1 MLTTAEILKKVRELE
16 IKSKRLTRHLFT
28 GEYHSA
34 FKGRGMSFREV
45 REYAAGDDIRFIDWN
60 VSARFNHPFSKLFE
74 EERELTVMLL
84 VDVSASSL
92 FGTVHARKK
101 DLITEICSVL
111 AFSAINNN
119 DKVGMIM
126 FSDKI
131 EGYIPPKKGRD
142 HVLYIVRQLLTTEPK
157 QKGTSV
163 NEAIRFLTRSVRSKS
178 IVFLLSDFAEDSG
191 PEPGTP
197 NAGTAANTG
206 SSAGAVSASRLRRE
220 DHTVRFEEALRVA
233 GKKHDMIG
241 IKVYDKMD
249 MELPAIGMIEAED
262 AETGK
267 RYWVDTSDFLVR
279 TAYQQYFFDHTEHCK
294 SIFSKAGCDL
304 LHLRTDEDYVKILQR
319 FFVGRNRPA

>member
-1 MLTTAEILKKVRELE
+1 MVQAYGGGTENKQLIMLTTAEILKKVRELE

-74 EERELTVMLL
+74 EERELSVMLL

-101 DLITEICSVL
+101 DLITEICAVL

-119 DKVGMIM
+119 DKVGIIL

-131 EGYIPPKKGRD
+131 EGYIPPKKGRE
-142 HVLYIVRQLLTTEPK
+142 HVLYIVRQLLTTEPRN
-157 QKGTSV
+157 KGT
-163 NEAIRFLTRSVRSKS
+163 NLREAIRFLNRSARQKS
-178 IVFLLSDFAEDSG
+178 IVFFLSDFIEERGVVA
-191 PEPGTP
+191 
-197 NAGTAANTG
+197 
-206 SSAGAVSASRLRRE
+206 AGAGSGRE
-220 DHTVRFEEALRVA
+220 ERFEDALKVA
-233 GKKHDMIG
+233 GKKHDVVG

-249 MELPAIGMIEAED
+249 MELPAIGLIEAED
-262 AETGK
+262 SETGA
-267 RYWVDTSDFLVR
+267 RYWVDTDDYVVR
-279 TAYQQYFFDHTEHCK
+279 TNYQQHFFDQTEQCK
-294 SIFSKAGCDL
+294 GIFQRAGSDL

-319 FFVGRNRPA
+319 FFVGRHRPS

>member
-1 MLTTAEILKKVRELE
+1 MLTTAEILKKVRELD

-101 DLITEICSVL
+101 DLITELCAVL
-111 AFSAINNN
+111 AFSAVNNN
-119 DKVGMIM
+119 DKVGAIF

-131 EGYIPPKKGRD
+131 EAYIPPKKGRE
-142 HVLYIVRQLLTTEPK
+142 HVLYIVRQLLTLEPK
-157 QKGTSV
+157 RKGTSLG
-163 NEAIRFLTRSVRSKS
+163 EAIRFFNRSARHNA
-178 IVFLLSDFAEDSG
+178 IVFLLSDFLDA
-191 PEPGTP
+191 
-197 NAGTAANTG
+197 NAF
-206 SSAGAVSASRLRRE
+206 
-220 DHTVRFEEALRVA
+220 DDALKVA

-241 IKVYDKMD
+241 VKVYDKMD
-249 MELPAIGMIEAED
+249 MELPAIGMMEAED
-262 AETGK
+262 SETGT
-267 RYWVDTSDFLVR
+267 RHWVDTSDFLVR
-279 TAYQQYFFDHTEHCK
+279 TNYQQYFFNQTEQCK
-294 SIFSKAGCDL
+294 SIFQKAGCDL

-319 FFVGRNRPA
+319 FFASRHRPG

>member
-74 EERELTVMLL
+74 EERELSVMLL

-101 DLITEICSVL
+101 DLITEICAVL
-111 AFSAINNN
+111 AFSAVNNN
-119 DKVGMIM
+119 DKVGVIF

-131 EGYIPPKKGRD
+131 EGYIPPKKGRE
-142 HVLYIVRQLLTTEPK
+142 HVLYIVRQLLSIEPK
-157 QKGTSV
+157 QRGT
-163 NEAIRFLTRSVRSKS
+163 NLREAIRFLNRSARHKS
-178 IVFLLSDFAEDSG
+178 IVFFLSDFIEENG
-191 PEPGTP
+191 
-197 NAGTAANTG
+197 
-206 SSAGAVSASRLRRE
+206 RE
-220 DHTVRFEEALRVA
+220 DTSAVPVVREEKFEDALKVA
-233 GKKHDMIG
+233 GKKHDLIG

-249 MELPAIGMIEAED
+249 MELPAIGLIEAED
-262 AETGK
+262 AETGR
-267 RYWVDTSDFLVR
+267 RYWVDTEDFLVR
-279 TAYQQYFFDHTEHCK
+279 TNYQQHFFNQTEQCK
-294 SIFSKAGCDL
+294 SFFHKAGCDL
-304 LHLRTDEDYVKILQR
+304 LHLRTGEDYVKILQR
-319 FFVGRNRPA
+319 FFVGRRRPA

>member
-74 EERELTVMLL
+74 EERELSVMLL

-101 DLITEICSVL
+101 DLITEICAIL

-119 DKVGMIM
+119 DKVGVIL

-131 EGYIPPKKGRD
+131 EGYIPPKKGRE
-142 HVLYIVRQLLTTEPK
+142 HVLYIVRQLLTTEPRN
-157 QKGTSV
+157 KGT
-163 NEAIRFLTRSVRSKS
+163 NLREAIRFLNRSARQKS
-178 IVFLLSDFAEDSG
+178 IVFFLSDFIEERG
-191 PEPGTP
+191 VVG
-197 NAGTAANTG
+197 
-206 SSAGAVSASRLRRE
+206 AGAGQGRQE
-220 DHTVRFEEALRVA
+220 ERFEDALKVA
-233 GKKHDMIG
+233 GKKHDVVG

-249 MELPAIGMIEAED
+249 MELPAIGLIEAED
-262 AETGK
+262 SETGA
-267 RYWVDTSDFLVR
+267 RYWVDTDDYVVR
-279 TAYQQYFFDHTEHCK
+279 TNYQQHFFDQTEQCK
-294 SIFSKAGCDL
+294 GIFQRAGSDL

-319 FFVGRNRPA
+319 FFVGRHRPA

>member
-1 MLTTAEILKKVRELE
+1 MLTTAEIIKKVRELE

-92 FGTVHARKK
+92 FGTTHARKK
-101 DLITEICSVL
+101 DLITELCAVL
-111 AFSAINNN
+111 AFSAINNS
-119 DKVGMIM
+119 DKVGVIF
-126 FSDKI
+126 FSDRI
-131 EGYIPPKKGRD
+131 EGYIAPKKGRE
-142 HVLYIVRQLLTTEPK
+142 HVLYIVRQLLSIEPK
-157 QKGTSV
+157 QKGTNLS
-163 NEAIRFLTRSVRSKS
+163 EAIRFLNRSAKQKA
-178 IVFLLSDFAEDSG
+178 IVFFLSDFLDGNGSNAPAG
-191 PEPGTP
+191 AKKEPGF
-197 NAGTAANTG
+197 
-206 SSAGAVSASRLRRE
+206 E
-220 DHTVRFEEALRVA
+220 DALKVA

-249 MELPAIGMIEAED
+249 MELPPIGMIEAED
-262 AETGK
+262 SETGG
-267 RYWVDTSDFLVR
+267 RYWVDTSDYLVR
-279 TAYQQYFFDHTEHCK
+279 TNYQQYFFNQTEQCK
-294 SIFSKAGCDL
+294 SIFQKAGCDL

-319 FFVGRNRPA
+319 FFVGRHRPG

>member
-1 MLTTAEILKKVRELE
+1 MVQAYGGGTENKQLIMLTTAEILKKVRELE

-74 EERELTVMLL
+74 EERELSVMLL

-101 DLITEICSVL
+101 DLITEICAVL

-119 DKVGMIM
+119 DKVGIIL

-131 EGYIPPKKGRD
+131 EGYIPPKKGRE
-142 HVLYIVRQLLTTEPK
+142 HVLYIVRQLLTTEPRN
-157 QKGTSV
+157 KGT
-163 NEAIRFLTRSVRSKS
+163 NLREAIRFLNRSARQKS
-178 IVFLLSDFAEDSG
+178 IVFFLSDFIEERGVVA
-191 PEPGTP
+191 
-197 NAGTAANTG
+197 
-206 SSAGAVSASRLRRE
+206 AGAGSGRE
-220 DHTVRFEEALRVA
+220 ERFEDALKVA
-233 GKKHDMIG
+233 GKKHDVVG

-249 MELPAIGMIEAED
+249 MELPAIGLIEAED
-262 AETGK
+262 SETGA
-267 RYWVDTSDFLVR
+267 RYWVDTDDYVVR
-279 TAYQQYFFDHTEHCK
+279 TNYQQHFFDQTEQCK
-294 SIFSKAGCDL
+294 GIFQRAGSDL

-319 FFVGRNRPA
+319 FFVGRHRPA